1 MLAGLG
7 ILVLALTGCGRSQPE
22 LVFSGPTM
30 GTTYQVKVVPGPAG
44 CPPDLDHRIATL
56 LQSLD
61 AAMSTYKPDS
71 ELNRLNR
78 QPVGEPFAVS
88 ADLLRL
94 LMLSKQAFQL
104 TRGAFDPTLGPLVD
118 LWGFGPV
125 DTGDRVPS
133 EGELKEAL
141 ESIGLDYL
149 AIDEGASSVLKRRYI
164 EVDLS
169 GIVPGYAADRVSELL
184 DSLGLKNYLVDLGGE
199 LRASGQNGKGKVWQ
213 IGIEVPSV
221 DRSEVERVLAL
232 RDVGV
237 ATSGDY
243 RNFFERDGV
252 HYSHIIDPASGRPV
266 SNGVASATVITPTAA
281 EADALSTGF
290 MVLGKDSGLKIAD
303 ERGIALLLLVKEGAG
318 FVEYSSA
325 AFAPYLSE
333 RAE

>member
-1 MLAGLG
+1 LFAGLG
-7 ILVLALTGCGRSQPE
+7 VLVLMLTGCGRSQPE

-61 AAMSTYKPDS
+61 ASMSTYKPDS

-78 QPVGEPFAVS
+78 QPVGEPFAAS
-88 ADLLRL
+88 ADLLQV
-94 LMLSKQAFQL
+94 LMLSKQAFQV
-104 TRGAFDPTLGPLVD
+104 THGAFDPTLGPLVD

-133 EGELKEAL
+133 ESELKEAL
-141 ESIGLDYL
+141 ESIGLDHL
-149 AIDEGASSVLKRRYI
+149 AIDESAGRVLKRKYI
-164 EVDLS
+164 DLDLS
-169 GIVPGYAADRVSELL
+169 GIVPGYAADRVSDLL

-199 LRASGQNGKGKVWQ
+199 LRGSGQNGKGTVWE

-221 DRSEVERVLAL
+221 EHTGVERVLAL
-232 RDVGV
+232 RDVSV

-243 RNFFERDGV
+243 RNFFERDGM
-252 HYSHIIDPASGRPV
+252 HYSHIIDPASGHPV

-290 MVLGKDSGLKIAD
+290 MVLGKDASLKIAD
-303 ERGIALLLLVKEGAG
+303 ERGIALLLLVKEGDA

>member
-1 MLAGLG
+1 
-7 ILVLALTGCGRSQPE
+7 
-22 LVFSGPTM
+22 
-30 GTTYQVKVVPGPAG
+30 VVPGPAG
-44 CPPDLDHRIATL
+44 CPPDLDHRIATR

-61 AAMSTYKPDS
+61 ASMSTYKPDS

-88 ADLLRL
+88 PDLLRV
-94 LMLSKQAFQL
+94 LMLSKQAFQI
-104 TRGAFDPTLGPLVD
+104 TQGAFDPTVGPLVD

-133 EGELKEAL
+133 ESELKEAL

-149 AIDEGASSVLKRRYI
+149 AIDESASSVLKTRYI

-169 GIVPGYAADRVSELL
+169 GIVPGYAADQVSELL

-199 LRASGQNGKGKVWQ
+199 LRGSGQNGKGKVWQ

-221 DRSEVERVLAL
+221 ERTGVERVLAL

-243 RNFFERDGV
+243 RNYFERDGV

-290 MVLGKDSGLKIAD
+290 MVLGKDAGLKIAD

-318 FVEYSSA
+318 FV
-325 AFAPYLSE
+325 
-333 RAE
+333 